1 MSDLIWLALYIAL
14 LAAVV
19 AGLFEGRRRA
29 MAAYG
34 TDEAQVQWDTWRE
47 DAKSQAEG
55 KGPVARRVPKSAEP
69 PALVLM
75 RDYFAVCMVIAVAL
89 SSVLSG
95 TLVFFIRGALAN
107 PTTFVDR
114 SPPEDRYDTSTPR

>member
-1 MSDLIWLALYIAL
+1 MRFRLSDLIWLALYIAL

-29 MAAYG
+29 LAAYG
-34 TDEAQVQWDTWRE
+34 TDEAQSQWDTWRE
-47 DAKSQAEG
+47 DAKSQAKG

-75 RDYFAVCMVIAVAL
+75 RDYFAVCTVIAVAL
-89 SSVLSG
+89 SSVLFG
-95 TLVFFIRGALAN
+95 TLAFFIRGALSTS
-107 PTTFVDR
+107 TTFVDR
-114 SPPEDRYDTSTPR
+114 SPPEDRYE